1 MRNIFREQRRSS
13 IAMAVITLL
22 LGLLLVLA
30 PNRSIRFLCTL
41 LGAALLITGLLYLFS
56 WLSRQRE
63 GFPVW
68 FLIPGL
74 ILAALGLLLSAVI
87 LWCCVKVVPWIIR
100 GIVGL
105 IRYPFRKAGA
115 KK

>member
-1 MRNIFREQRRSS
+1 MGVAQAFATPAVG
-13 IAMAVITLL
+13 IA
-22 LGLLLVLA
+22 LA
-30 PNRSIRFLCTL
+30 
-41 LGAALLITGLLYLFS
+41 GTGC
-56 WLSRQRE
+56 
-63 GFPVW
+63 
-68 FLIPGL
+68 

-87 LWCCVKVVPWIIR
+87 FWCCVKVVPWIIR